1 MDLIGIILW
10 PLKWV
15 VELVLVGW
23 HALFTFIGLPPSD
36 GITWVLAIIG
46 LVIVLR
52 AALIPLFVRQI
63 KSQRK
68 MMEIAPELRKVQEK
82 YRGKKDQL
90 SREAMSRETMALY
103 KKHGTTPVSSCLPL
117 LVQMPIFF
125 ALFSVL
131 NDVQKI
137 AKDPTFSGVGLL
149 SNELTQE
156 FYDAKLFGV
165 ASLHETLINAVE
177 TSNGVAITILV
188 ILVVLMIASQFFTQ
202 LQIISKNLSPEAK
215 TGQAYQM
222 QRIMLY
228 ILPLAFIFSGVF
240 FPLGVVIYWFVS
252 NLWTMVQQF
261 IVIREMPTPGSE
273 AAKAREERLARKG
286 KAIDSSG
293 KVVSMEKYQAEQ
305 QRLLEEAERAR
316 AAAPKR
322 QQPVG
327 KQRAKKQ
334 APKQQGPKQPA
345 PKQAVPKQ
353 PAPKQPGAGA
363 QGQKRPSAGGP
374 STPADGSSSP
384 DSPTTS

>member
-1 MDLIGIILW
+1 MDLLSFASSATETSGGGGFDLIGTILW
-10 PLKWV
+10 PLKWL
-15 VELVLVGW
+15 VELVLVAW
-23 HALFTFIGLPPSD
+23 HWLFTAIGLPAAE
-36 GITWVLAIIG
+36 GLTWVLSIVG
-46 LVIVLR
+46 LVIVVR
-52 AALIPLFVRQI
+52 SALIPLFVRQI

-82 YRGKKDQL
+82 YKGKRDQL

-117 LVQMPIFF
+117 LVQMPVFF

-131 NDVQKI
+131 NDVTRHAQAGI
-137 AKDPTFSGVGLL
+137 GGVGLL
-149 SNELTQE
+149 NAELTQE

-165 ASLHETLINAVE
+165 ASLHETLID
-177 TSNGVAITILV
+177 AINSGNTTAIIILV
-188 ILVVLMIASQFFTQ
+188 TLVVLMIASQFFTQ

-222 QRIMLY
+222 QKIMLY
-228 ILPLAFIFSGVF
+228 VLPFAFVFSGVF

-252 NLWTMVQQF
+252 NLWTMGQQF
-261 IVIREMPTPGSE
+261 LVIREMPTPGSD

-305 QRLLEEAERAR
+305 QRLVEEAERAK
-316 AAAPKR
+316 AAQPKR

-334 APKQQGPKQPA
+334 AQKQ
-345 PKQAVPKQ
+345 
-353 PAPKQPGAGA
+353 
-363 QGQKRPSAGGP
+363 SGP
-374 STPADGSSSP
+374 SGGNGPSGNAKS
-384 DSPTTS
+384 

>member
-1 MDLIGIILW
+1 MDLLLSATPAPTSGSSGGGFDLFGIILW
-10 PLKWV
+10 PLKWL
-15 VELVLVGW
+15 VEAVLVFW
-23 HALFTFIGLPPSD
+23 HWFFTAVGLPSAA
-36 GITWVLAIIG
+36 GVTWVLAIVG
-46 LVIVLR
+46 LVIVVR

-68 MMEIAPELRKVQEK
+68 MMEIAPELRKIQDK
-82 YRGKKDQL
+82 YRGKRDQL

-131 NDVQKI
+131 NDVQRVGD
-137 AKDPTFSGVGLL
+137 DPSFSGVGLL
-149 SNELTQE
+149 NNELTQE

-165 ASLHETLINAVE
+165 ASLHETLIDAVNS
-177 TSNGVAITILV
+177 SNTVAII
-188 ILVVLMIASQFFTQ
+188 ILVVLVALMIISQFFTQ

-215 TGQAYQM
+215 TGQAYQI
-222 QRIMLY
+222 QKIMLWV
-228 ILPLAFIFSGVF
+228 LPFAFVFSGVF

-252 NLWTMVQQF
+252 NLWTMGQQF
-261 IVIREMPTPGSE
+261 LVIREMPTPGSD

-293 KVVSMEKYQAEQ
+293 KVVPMEKYLAEQ

-322 QQPVG
+322 QQPVS
-327 KQRAKKQ
+327 KQRAKKNSQ
-334 APKQQGPKQPA
+334 KGGASAPQ
-345 PKQAVPKQ
+345 KQAKPD
-353 PAPKQPGAGA
+353 AG
-363 QGQKRPSAGGP
+363 SA
-374 STPADGSSSP
+374 AGSAS
-384 DSPTTS
+384 

>member
-10 PLKWV
+10 PLRWV
-15 VELVLVGW
+15 VELVLVAW
-23 HALFTFIGLPPSD
+23 HALFTAIGLPPAD
-36 GITWVLAIIG
+36 GITWVLSIVG
-46 LVIVLR
+46 LVIVVR

-82 YRGKKDQL
+82 YRGKRDQL

-131 NDVQKI
+131 NDVQKVR
-137 AKDPTFSGVGLL
+137 DNPNFSGVGLL
-149 SNELTQE
+149 NNELTQQ

-165 ASLHETLINAVE
+165 ASLHETLINAFE
-177 TSNGVAITILV
+177 SNNVTAIIILLT
-188 ILVVLMIASQFFTQ
+188 LVVLMIASQFFTQ

-222 QRIMLY
+222 QKIMLY
-228 ILPLAFIFSGVF
+228 VLPFAFVFSGVF

-252 NLWTMVQQF
+252 NLWTMGQQF
-261 IVIREMPTPGSE
+261 LVIREMPTPGSD

-286 KAIDSSG
+286 KAIDASG
-293 KVVSMEKYQAEQ
+293 KVVPLEKYQAEQ
-305 QRLLEEAERAR
+305 QRLLEEAERAK
-316 AAAPKR
+316 ATQPKR
-322 QQPVG
+322 QQPMS

-334 APKQQGPKQPA
+334 QRPNS
-345 PKQAVPKQ
+345 QA
-353 PAPKQPGAGA
+353 
-363 QGQKRPSAGGP
+363 GQKPD
-374 STPADGSSSP
+374 PAAS
-384 DSPTTS
+384 